1 MQDCTQEILFGF
13 DEIRQARYITLE
25 EQKEFTEFLENLG
38 IQSDRLD
45 WCASEYE
52 KYKCISGYDNHTKK
66 TRYLLCGN
74 RGKCP
79 RCSMAY
85 ATLKANERY
94 QFLKR
99 NIADRLDFDLKMNQ
113 LVLTLPKQF
122 HNIDKK
128 EFSKM
133 IKQFMIKMNIH
144 AYGYVIQERHS
155 SNPLKDS
162 YHHAHI
168 LSLNIKAKQEQ
179 KFLKSSENNRIVQ
192 CDYFF
197 DTNKMR
203 SIWKSII
210 LKNTDISIEGNV
222 NVQTSYASVTKEKG
236 RCIHL
241 LKYVY
246 RYSLEDLFKVQV
258 RNHSINYLEK
268 SHFNGVRERVLSLLD
283 EKKPKVVWCG
293 LMASTK
299 QKQLMKMISV
309 IGYEWQSLKDIKMDL
324 MIQANTCPCGLPFEE
339 KPFETGL
346 YEGDNEPEKPA
357 YPK

>member
-13 DEIRQARYITLE
+13 DEIRQARYITLI
-25 EQKEFTEFLENLG
+25 EQKEFTDFLENLG

-45 WCASEYE
+45 WCASEYA
-52 KYKCISGYDNHTKK
+52 KYPCVSGNDKHSKK
-66 TRYLLCGN
+66 TNYLLCGS

-85 ATLKANERY
+85 ATSKANERY

-128 EFSKM
+128 EFAKM

-203 SIWKSII
+203 DIWKSII
-210 LKNTDISIEGNV
+210 EKNTGLSIDGDV
-222 NVQTSYASVTKEKG
+222 NVHTEYASMLKEKG

-246 RYSLEDLFKVQV
+246 RFALEDLFKVQV
-258 RNHSINYLEK
+258 REHSTNYVQK
-268 SHFNGVRERVLSLLD
+268 SHFKGVRDRVLCLLE

-293 LMASTK
+293 LLASTK
-299 QKQLMKMISV
+299 QKQLQKMISD
-309 IGYEWQSLKDIKMDL
+309 IGYDWQNLKSIKLDL
-324 MIQANTCPCGLPFEE
+324 MIKANTCQCGLQFEE
-339 KPFETGL
+339 KPYETGL
-346 YEGDNEPEKPA
+346 YNGDNEPV
-357 YPK
+357 YPS

>member
-1 MQDCTQEILFGF
+1 
-13 DEIRQARYITLE
+13 
-25 EQKEFTEFLENLG
+25 
-38 IQSDRLD
+38 
-45 WCASEYE
+45 
-52 KYKCISGYDNHTKK
+52 
-66 TRYLLCGN
+66 
-74 RGKCP
+74 
-79 RCSMAY
+79 MAY
-85 ATLKANERY
+85 ATSKANVTY
-94 QFLKR
+94 QSTKR
-99 NIADRLDFDLKMNQ
+99 NIADRVDFDLKMNQ
-113 LVLTLPKQF
+113 IVLTLPKEL
-122 HNIDKK
+122 HELDRKV
-128 EFSKM
+128 FSKM
-133 IKQFMIKMNIH
+133 IKQFMMEFNIH
-144 AYGYVIQERHS
+144 AYGYVIQTRHS
-155 SNPLKDS
+155 TDPLADP

-168 LSLNIKAKQEQ
+168 LSLNFKEENQ
-179 KFLKSSENNRIVQ
+179 KIVQ

-210 LKNTDISIEGNV
+210 QKNTDVSIEGNV

-268 SHFNGVRERVLSLLD
+268 SHFKEIRENVLSLLN

-299 QKQLMKMISV
+299 QKQLMKMISD
-309 IGYEWQSLKDIKMDL
+309 IGYQWQSLKDIKMDL

-339 KPFETGL
+339 KPFETGF
-346 YEGDNEPEKPA
+346 YEGDNEPEKPV

>member
-1 MQDCTQEILFGF
+1 MHNTTQEILVGF
-13 DEIRQARYITLE
+13 DEIKQARYITLE
-25 EQKEFTEFLENLG
+25 EQKEFTDFLENIG
-38 IQSDRLD
+38 IHSDKLE
-45 WCASEYE
+45 WCASEYA
-52 KYKCISGYDNHTKK
+52 KYQCVSGDRYHSKK
-66 TRYLLCGN
+66 TNYLLCGN

-85 ATLKANERY
+85 ATSKSNVMY
-94 QFLKR
+94 QSIKR
-99 NIADRLDFDLKMNQ
+99 NIADRVDFDLKMNQ
-113 LVLTLPKQF
+113 IVLTLPKEL
-122 HNIDKK
+122 HELDRKV
-128 EFSKM
+128 FSKM
-133 IKQFMIKMNIH
+133 IKQFMMEFNIH
-144 AYGYVIQERHS
+144 AYGYVIQTRHS
-155 SNPLKDS
+155 TDPLADP

-168 LSLNIKAKQEQ
+168 LSLNFKEENQ
-179 KFLKSSENNRIVQ
+179 KIVQ

-210 LKNTDISIEGNV
+210 LKNTDVSIEGNV
-222 NVQTSYASVTKEKG
+222 NVQTSYASVINEKP

-246 RYSLEDLFKVQV
+246 RYALEDLFKVQT

-268 SHFNGVRERVLSLLD
+268 SHFNGVKERVLSLLN
-283 EKKPKVVWCG
+283 EKKPKLTWCG

-299 QKQLMKMISV
+299 QKQLLKMISV
-309 IGYEWQSLKDIKMDL
+309 IGYEWQSLQSVKMDL

-346 YEGDNEPEKPA
+346 YEGDNEPEKPV

>member
-133 IKQFMIKMNIH
+133 INQFIIKMNIH

-168 LSLNIKAKQEQ
+168 LSFNFKEVNPK
-179 KFLKSSENNRIVQ
+179 IVR

-203 SIWKSII
+203 DIWKSII
-210 LKNTDISIEGNV
+210 EKNTGLSIEGNV
-222 NVQTSYASVTKEKG
+222 NVHTEYASMLKEKG

-258 RNHSINYLEK
+258 RDHSINYVQK
-268 SHFNGVRERVLSLLD
+268 SHFKGVRDRVLCLLE

-293 LMASTK
+293 LLASTK
-299 QKQLMKMISV
+299 QKQLQKMISD
-309 IGYEWQSLKDIKMDL
+309 IGYEWQNLKSIKLDL
-324 MIQANTCPCGLPFEE
+324 MIKANTCPCGLQFEE
-339 KPFETGL
+339 KPYETGL
-346 YEGDNEPEKPA
+346 YDGDNEPV
-357 YPK
+357 YPS

>member
-1 MQDCTQEILFGF
+1 MSTQSLVRHDDIFQQFLAPSQDIK
-13 DEIRQARYITLE
+13 QARYITLE
-25 EQKEFTEFLENLG
+25 EQKEFVDFFDELDIRTDKLG
-38 IQSDRLD
+38 
-45 WCASEYE
+45 WCASEYA
-52 KYKCISGYDNHTKK
+52 KYRCVSGDRAHSKK
-66 TRYLLCGN
+66 TNYLLCGD

-85 ATLKANERY
+85 ATSKSNVMY
-94 QFLKR
+94 QSIKR
-99 NIADRLDFDLKMNQ
+99 NIADRVDFDLKMNQ
-113 LVLTLPKQF
+113 IVLTLPKEL
-122 HNIDKK
+122 HELDNKV
-128 EFSKM
+128 FSKM
-133 IKQFMIKMNIH
+133 IKQFMMEFNIH
-144 AYGYVIQERHS
+144 AYGYVIQTRHS
-155 SNPLKDS
+155 TDPLANP

-168 LSLNIKAKQEQ
+168 LSLNFKEENQ
-179 KFLKSSENNRIVQ
+179 KIVQ

-210 LKNTDISIEGNV
+210 QKNTDISIEGNV

-268 SHFNGVRERVLSLLD
+268 SHFNGVRERVLSLLN
-283 EKKPKVVWCG
+283 EKKPKLTWCG

-299 QKQLMKMISV
+299 QKELMEMISV
-309 IGYEWQSLKDIKMDL
+309 IGYEWQSLQSIKMDL

-346 YEGDNEPEKPA
+346 YDGDNEPEKPV